1 MEALLKAMALAKAY
15 VATLYY
21 KLTIRA
27 LRYAQK
33 NIVFELI
40 VDD

>member
-1 MEALLKAMALAKAY
+1 MEALLKAMALDKAY

-21 KLTIRA
+21 TLTTRD
-27 LRYAQK
+27 LRYAQQ